1 MSGLEDFF
9 RNYDAKYGDGKDFS
23 VQQVSVV
30 KDSET
35 IEDVEPIFELE
46 LDEENQ
52 EKGFLETFQEIF
64 EKYDS
69 LNITEEETKLFESA
83 GIDDELIAIQEAME
97 SIRSK
102 MNLDESVA
110 ATLLPAI
117 ATGIASVVAWYI
129 RRKAS
134 GESAIPR
141 PVVNTLYDINQFV
154 SGGKEAERREAIK
167 NFVLKGNPN
176 LDKKELDT
184 VISLAIKNA
193 DKLKNLPKP
202 QGSAKHGT
210 YETGFMKAQKERD
223 RQKKLASA

>member
-102 MNLDESVA
+102 MNLDESVVA
-110 ATLLPAI
+110 LLPTI
-117 ATGIASVVAWYI
+117 AAGIAGLIGWYI
-129 RRKAS
+129 KRHAESK
-134 GESAIPR
+134 SAIPR

-167 NFVLKGNPN
+167 NFVLKDNPD
-176 LDKKELDT
+176 LDKKQIDQ
-184 VISLAIKNA
+184 VINLAVKNA
-193 DKLKNLPKP
+193 DKLKATKVVSKDSR
-202 QGSAKHGT
+202 QSGA
-210 YETGFMKAQKERD
+210 YETGFAAIN
-223 RQKKLASA
+223 KKRFNLA

>member
-117 ATGIASVVAWYI
+117 ATGIAGLVAWYI
-129 RRKAS
+129 KRHSESK
-134 GESAIPR
+134 SAIPR

-167 NFVLKGNPN
+167 NFVLKGNPD

-193 DKLKNLPKP
+193 DKLKATKVVSKDSRKSGN
-202 QGSAKHGT
+202 
-210 YETGFMKAQKERD
+210 YETDFAAIN
-223 RQKKLASA
+223 KKRFNLA

>member
-1 MSGLEDFF
+1 MSGFDQFLKD
-9 RNYDAKYGDGKDFS
+9 YDARYGDGKDFS

-30 KDSET
+30 QESET
-35 IEDVEPIFELE
+35 IEDVEPIIELE
-46 LDEENQ
+46 LDEEVQ

-69 LNITEEETKLFESA
+69 LNITEEETKLFEAA

-110 ATLLPAI
+110 VSLLPAI
-117 ATGIASVVAWYI
+117 ATGIAGLIGWYI
-129 RRKAS
+129 KRHSESK
-134 GESAIPR
+134 SAIPR

-154 SGGKEAERREAIK
+154 SGGKEAERREIIK
-167 NFVLKGNPN
+167 NSVLKTNPN
-176 LDKKELDT
+176 LDKKQVDQ

-193 DKLKNLPKP
+193 DKIKDSKVVSKDSRKSGN
-202 QGSAKHGT
+202 
-210 YETGFMKAQKERD
+210 YETDFAAIN
-223 RQKKLASA
+223 KKRFNLA